1 MDAET
6 RRGPV
11 SGRTWAKLVGIV
23 LAGSVVGIA
32 IGLSLNWFPTQGSTI
47 AHKIDT
53 FWDVLLIVSV
63 PIFAAVVTV
72 VGFSVFRWRMRP
84 GEEELD
90 GPPIHGNTRLE
101 VVWTTIPSVIIAALC
116 AYAVVLL
123 LDIQEAPAKGTRVVD
138 VTGQQFAWTFQ
149 VEDEAGK
156 PVASNRLVLPIGERV
171 EFHVRSKDVLHDF
184 WVPAFRL
191 KVDAVPGITTKY
203 SVVPNKLGRFD
214 VVCAELCGLGHAFM
228 RQYVN
233 VVSPER
239 YRTWLAANGAGKA
252 TGAVATGGGA
262 TTGAATGAIDGKQL
276 FVAGKPATGAIACG
290 ACHTLK
296 AAGTQAVTG
305 PNLGAALKS
314 DPVAAIRESIV
325 NPNKE
330 IATGYGKGIMP
341 VNYGQTLSPAE
352 LDALATYI
360 KKSVSG

>member
-1 MDAET
+1 
-6 RRGPV
+6 
-11 SGRTWAKLVGIV
+11 V

-63 PIFAAVVTV
+63 PVFVAVTTV

-101 VVWTTIPSVIIAALC
+101 VIWTTIPSVIIAALC

-149 VEDEAGK
+149 VKDEAGK
-156 PVASNRLVLPIGERV
+156 PVNSNRLVLPIGEPV
-171 EFHVRSKDVLHDF
+171 EFRIHSKDVLHDF

-203 SVVPNKLGRFD
+203 SVTPNKLGRFD

-233 VVSPER
+233 VVTPER
-239 YRTWLAANGAGKA
+239 YRTWLVAGRAGTA
-252 TGAVATGGGA
+252 TGAVNTGNGA
-262 TTGAATGAIDGKQL
+262 TAGAATGAIDGEQL

-296 AAGTQAVTG
+296 AAGTQATTG
-305 PNLGAALKS
+305 PNLDAALKT
-314 DPVAAIRESIV
+314 DPVSAIRESIA

-330 IATGYGKGIMP
+330 IVTGYGKGIMP